1 MITMPSYIIFSITE
15 NSRWYLRAID
25 VNSKNDQLLA
35 KMWVLMTFFHIYLFD
50 LTNEHI
56 YFADITTQT
65 DAACNR
71 LEED

>member
-1 MITMPSYIIFSITE
+1 
-15 NSRWYLRAID
+15 
-25 VNSKNDQLLA
+25 
-35 KMWVLMTFFHIYLFD
+35 MTFFQIYLFD

>member
-1 MITMPSYIIFSITE
+1 MPSYIIFSITE

-35 KMWVLMTFFHIYLFD
+35 KMWVLMTFFQIYLFD
-50 LTNEHI
+50 LTNEHV